1 MIRNNQFS
9 KTSTHL
15 NAVLLHGQG
24 TVDAVQLEVQ
34 AAGIAHRLTHRVA
47 SPQRRRVGMTVGAGE
62 THSSRRGLQLL
73 AIHLLVLQH
82 SPSTAKVKL
91 PASIKTKS

>member
-1 MIRNNQFS
+1 MIRNNPFS
-9 KTSTHL
+9 KTCTYL

-34 AAGIAHRLTHRVA
+34 TAGIAHRLTHRVA
-47 SPQRRRVGMTVGAGE
+47 SPQRRRIGMTVGAGQ

-73 AIHLLVLQH
+73 AIHLLVLQQ
-82 SPSTAKVKL
+82 SPVTAKVKL